1 MDKAL
6 LEASFKHYFDQMGY
20 GIDWQYFTQAMQ
32 IQPIRKGEFL
42 FQQGE
47 KVDRLY
53 FLHTGQVRYVSVSET
68 GKEYTQSFAKSPR
81 IIGSTRATIK
91 GTKALFGIQ
100 ALEDCMIISYPWHS
114 FFGEMR
120 QDKGFLECYCHFME
134 QIFILKEEK
143 ESSFVKDSAEKRY
156 LDFCVDYPEL
166 KDKIPQQQIASYLSI
181 TPVALSRIRQRL
193 KRI

>member
-1 MDKAL
+1 MDKVQL
-6 LEASFKHYFDQMGY
+6 QTSFQAYFDAMGFP
-20 GIDWQYFTQAMQ
+20 IDWSHFTQSMVV
-32 IQPIRKGEFL
+32 QPIRKGEFL

-47 KVDRLY
+47 MVDRLF
-53 FLHTGQVRYVSVSET
+53 FLHKGQVRYVSVSET
-68 GKEYTQSFAKSPR
+68 GKEYTQSFAKAPR

-91 GTKALFGIQ
+91 ALPALFGIQ
-100 ALEDCMIISYPWHS
+100 ALEDCMIISYNWSS
-114 FFGEMR
+114 FFQEMR

-143 ESSFVKDSAEKRY
+143 ESSFVKDAAEKRY

-166 KDKIPQQQIASYLSI
+166 KDNIPQQQIASYLSI

-193 KRI
+193 KRK

>member
-1 MDKAL
+1 MDKVL
-6 LEASFKHYFDQMGY
+6 LQKSFQGYFDQMGY
-20 GIDWQYFTQAMQ
+20 GIDWRHFTQSME

-47 KVDRLY
+47 SVDRLF
-53 FLHTGQVRYVSVSET
+53 FLHTGQVRYVSVSEA

-91 GTKALFGIQ
+91 QLPALFGIQ
-100 ALEDCMIISYPWHS
+100 ALEDCMVISYNWAK
-114 FFGEMR
+114 FFDEMR

-143 ESSFVKDSAEKRY
+143 ESAFVKDSAEKRY

-166 KDKIPQQQIASYLSI
+166 KEAIPQQQIASYLSI
-181 TPVALSRIRQRL
+181 TPVALSRIKQRL
-193 KRI
+193 KRT

>member
-1 MDKAL
+1 MDSL
-6 LEASFKHYFDQMGY
+6 QLQNSFQRYFDNMGY
-20 GIDWQYFTQAMQ
+20 GIDWNHFTQSMT

-42 FQQGE
+42 FQQGD
-47 KVDRLY
+47 KVDSLF

-68 GKEYTQSFAKSPR
+68 GKEYTQSFAKAPR

-91 GTKALFGIQ
+91 KTAALFGIQ
-100 ALEDCMIISYPWHS
+100 ALEDCMIISYQWHS
-114 FFGEMR
+114 FFDEMR

-143 ESSFVKDSAEKRY
+143 ESAFVKDSAEKRY
-156 LDFCVDYPEL
+156 LNFCVDYPEL
-166 KDKIPQQQIASYLSI
+166 KNTIPQQQIASYLSI

-193 KRI
+193 KRK

>member
-1 MDKAL
+1 
-6 LEASFKHYFDQMGY
+6 MGF
-20 GIDWQYFTQAMQ
+20 GIDWSRFSQSME

-47 KVDRLY
+47 RVDRL
-53 FLHTGQVRYVSVSET
+53 FFMHTGQVRYVSVSET
-68 GKEYTQSFAKSPR
+68 GKEYTQTFAKAPR

-91 GTKALFGIQ
+91 NAPALFGIQ
-100 ALEDCMIISYPWHS
+100 ALEDCMIISYQWRR
-114 FFGEMR
+114 FFAEMR

-134 QIFILKEEK
+134 QIFIHKEER
-143 ESSFVKDSAEKRY
+143 ESAFVKDSAEKRY

-193 KRI
+193 KRK